1 MGNLEI
7 IDIDSKIAYYVQL
20 KEALQRKIEN
30 SEYKPGDKLPSETE
44 LCQQTNVSRTV
55 VRQAL
60 MELEHDGLVYKRK
73 GKGTFVA
80 KPKIGMA
87 LAQFHIN
94 FNQDKGNQGQEAITK
109 VLFQQVIPAP
119 RMVAQKLHIPEGY
132 PVLKVDHL
140 RIIEGLPI
148 GLRNTYLAY
157 QHCRGLESADF
168 SKSMDELLNDLCD
181 INFEFSERT
190 FEAVGANEK
199 EAEIFGVTV
208 DTPMISMNT
217 TNYTVD
223 LIPIEFN
230 HLVLRGDQSRVEAKI
245 MHCNRFTENSKV
257 VIDNRNHFFQQG
269 MI

>member
-30 SEYKPGDKLPSETE
+30 FEYKPGDKLPSEAE

-60 MELEHDGLVYKRK
+60 MELEHEGLVYKRK

-80 KPKIGMA
+80 KPKTGTT
-87 LAQFHIN
+87 LAQFHTS
-94 FNQDKGNQGQEAITK
+94 FNQDMDNQDQEAITK
-109 VLFQQVIPAP
+109 VLFQHVIPAP
-119 RMVAQKLHIPEGY
+119 HMVAQKLCVAEGD

-140 RIIEGLPI
+140 RIIEDSPI
-148 GLRNTYLAY
+148 GLRSTYLVY
-157 QHCRGLESADF
+157 QYCRGLESADF
-168 SKSMDELLNDLCD
+168 SKSVDELLYDLCNID
-181 INFEFSERT
+181 LEFSERT

-199 EAEIFGVTV
+199 EAGLFGVTLG
-208 DTPMISMNT
+208 TPMISMNT
-217 TNYTVD
+217 TNYTGDWV
-223 LIPIEFN
+223 PIEFD

-245 MHCNRFTENSKV
+245 MHCNRFTENST
-257 VIDNRNHFFQQG
+257 VIVDNKNHFFFNSG
-269 MI
+269 